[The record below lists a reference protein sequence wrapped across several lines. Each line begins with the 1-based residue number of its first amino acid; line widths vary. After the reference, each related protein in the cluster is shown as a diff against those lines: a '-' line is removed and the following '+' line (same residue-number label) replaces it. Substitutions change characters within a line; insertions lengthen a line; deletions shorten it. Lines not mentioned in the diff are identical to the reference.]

1 MKETAMNRKLLAVPA
16 AGILLLTGSC
26 GFFRDA
32 GAQTTQD
39 RPIAGVTAVRLLTSG
54 DLTITIGQTQKL
66 SVTAGANQQVGLT
79 SQVIDGTLILDNKA
93 NNPNGGGIS
102 YALTVPPLTSLDVS
116 GSGSATGVSILT
128 GDAQLRDSGSGGATV
143 TGVNLTSVVV
153 DLSGSGDV
161 ELGGQAAAAKVTVAG
176 SGDYNGSALVT
187 DQTEVNADGSG
198 AASVNAT
205 KRLVATVSGSG
216 DVTYLG
222 NPAEITKDVS
232 GSGELV
238 PG

>member
-1 MKETAMNRKLLAVPA
+1 MNRKLLAVPA
-16 AGILLLTGSC
+16 AGLLLLIGSC

-32 GAQTTQD
+32 GTQTTQE
-39 RPIAGVTAVRLLTSG
+39 RPIEGVTAVRLLTSG
-54 DLTITIGQTQKL
+54 DLTITVGPTQKL
-66 SVTAGANQQVGLT
+66 TVTAGTNQQVGLT

-93 NNPNGGGIS
+93 NNPNGSGIS
-102 YALTVPPLTSLDVS
+102 YALTVPSLTSLDIS
-116 GSGSATGVSILT
+116 GSGSATGVGILT

-161 ELGGQAAAAKVTVAG
+161 ELGGQSDVAKVTVTG

-187 DQTEVNADGSG
+187 DQTEVDVDGSG
-198 AASVNAT
+198 GASVNAA
-205 KRLVATVSGSG
+205 KRLTANISGSG
-216 DVTYLG
+216 DVTYKG
-222 NPAEITKDVS
+222 SPAEISKDVS
-232 GSGELV
+232 GSGEIA

>member
-1 MKETAMNRKLLAVPA
+1 MIRRLLAVPA

-32 GAQTTQD
+32 GAQTTED
-39 RPIAGVTAVRLLTSG
+39 RPIQGVTAVRLLTSG
-54 DLTITIGQTQKL
+54 DLAITVGQTQTL
-66 SVTAGANQQVGLT
+66 AVTAGANQQVGLT

-93 NNPNGGGIS
+93 NNPNGDGIS
-102 YALTVPPLTSLDVS
+102 YALTVPPLTSLDIS
-116 GSGSATGVSILT
+116 GSGSAIGIGVLT
-128 GDAQLRDSGSGGATV
+128 GDAQLRDSGSGRATV

-161 ELGGQAAAAKVTVAG
+161 ELGGRADTARVTVTG
-176 SGDYNGSALVT
+176 SGNYNGSGLT
-187 DQTEVNADGSG
+187 TGQTEVDIDGSG

-205 KRLVATVSGSG
+205 QRLAATVSGSG
-216 DVTYLG
+216 DVTYTG
-222 NPAEITKDVS
+222 NPVQISTNVS
-232 GSGELV
+232 GSGQIV